1 MRYSTETYEDW
12 AEKVRLFELGYALQ
26 RIANGEP
33 ADLVL
38 ETMSIRITDKMLH
51 PLHRAIKESVVPMTD
66 AELAEHRKQYEEAY
80 LNHNTPKHDQIEGQ
94 LFDKPE

>member
-1 MRYSTETYEDW
+1 MKYSNETYEDW
-12 AEKVRLFELGYALQ
+12 AEKVRMFELGYALQ

-51 PLHRAIKESVVPMTD
+51 PLHQAIKESVVPMTD
-66 AELAEHRKQYEEAY
+66 AELEEHRKQYAENY
-80 LNHNTPKHDQIEGQ
+80 LNYNIPKHDQIEGH

>member
-1 MRYSTETYEDW
+1 MKYSNETYEEW
-12 AEKVRLFELGYALQ
+12 AEKVRMFELGYALQ

-33 ADLVL
+33 ADLVI

-51 PLHRAIKESVVPMTD
+51 PLHKAIRDSVVPMTD
-66 AELAEHRKQYEEAY
+66 AELAESRRQYEETY
-80 LNHNTPKHDQIEGQ
+80 LKHNTPKHDQIEGH

>member
-1 MRYSTETYEDW
+1 MKYLNETYEEW

-33 ADLVL
+33 ADVVL
-38 ETMSIRITDKMLH
+38 ESASIRIMEKMLH
-51 PLHRAIKESVVPMTD
+51 PLHKAIKESVVPMTD
-66 AELAEHRKQYEEAY
+66 VELAESRRLYEEKY
-80 LNHNTPKHDQIEGQ
+80 LKHNTPKHDQIEGQ